1 MSKRR
6 VLIVD
11 DTPATIDLT
20 AFVLD
25 AGGFAVQSATDADSV
40 MLQVQLFKP
49 DLILMDVQMPGVDG
63 LELTRR
69 LKADPSTRHIV
80 VVAFTAF
87 AMSGDEAKM
96 RAAGCDGYIAKPF
109 DVASFAQ
116 TVDSHIRACGG
127 SEATTEMGLC

>member
-1 MSKRR
+1 MSKGR

-11 DTPATIDLT
+11 DTPATVDLT
-20 AFVLD
+20 TFVLET
-25 AGGFAVQSATDADSV
+25 AAFAVQAATDADSAI
-40 MLQVQLFKP
+40 LQVQLFKP
-49 DLILMDVQMPGVDG
+49 DLILMDVQMPGEDG

-96 RAAGCDGYIAKPF
+96 REAGCDGYVAKPF
-109 DVASFAQ
+109 DVASFAE
-116 TVDSHIRACGG
+116 TVHAYIRTRSDSDAE
-127 SEATTEMGLC
+127 SEVA